1 MDKRKLGQRINTV
14 RKSKGMTSEKLA
26 EACDIGASY
35 LRQIESGAKVPS
47 LPLFVVICQKLQVS
61 PNRLFPDL
69 VVPSEDEKLK
79 KIEKIFLEGNPTPK
93 QIEMFEE
100 MAAVILKER

>member
-1 MDKRKLGQRINTV
+1 MDKRKLGKQINAA
-14 RKSKGMTSEKLA
+14 RKSKGLTSEKLA

-79 KIEKIFLEGNPTPK
+79 NIEKIFLEGDPTPK
-93 QIEMFEE
+93 QIEMLEE
-100 MAAVILKER
+100 MAEIILKRR

>member
-1 MDKRKLGQRINTV
+1 MDKRKLGKRINTA

-47 LPLFVVICQKLQVS
+47 LPLFVVICQELQVS
-61 PNRLFPDL
+61 PNCLFPDL
-69 VVPSEDEKLK
+69 GVPSEDEKLK
-79 KIEKIFLEGNPTPK
+79 KIEKIFLEWNPTPQ
-93 QIEMFEE
+93 QIEMLEE
-100 MAAVILKER
+100 MAEVILKGR

>member
-1 MDKRKLGQRINTV
+1 MDKRKLGRRINAV
-14 RKSKGMTSEKLA
+14 RKNKGMTSEKLA

-47 LPLFVVICQKLQVS
+47 LPLFVVICQQLQVS
-61 PNRLFPDL
+61 PNCLFPDL
-69 VVPSEDEKLK
+69 VVPSEGEKLK
-79 KIEKIFLEGNPTPK
+79 KIEKIFLEGNPTPQ

-100 MAAVILKER
+100 MAVVILKGR

>member
-1 MDKRKLGQRINTV
+1 MDKRKLGQRINTA

-35 LRQIESGAKVPS
+35 LRQIERGAKVPS

-79 KIEKIFLEGNPTPK
+79 KIEKNFLERNPTPK